1 MDRDIPCPSD
11 AGLASPGTI
20 HHQRAEQGTVTQT
33 IASADLMRIAV
44 SDLHHDT
51 ELPAGEA
58 GFSLA
63 KVHATLQDL
72 LPAGEVAV
80 YEAGGGA
87 ASYLP
92 AALLKRAR
100 VTVVDIDPTQI
111 FNNGYAETRICGD
124 VQTHRLPAESI
135 DLVTSYNVIEHLPE
149 VDAALSCFAEALRPG
164 GLLLIGAPHPR
175 SLSGL
180 VTKHSPH
187 WFHVW
192 FYRHIRGNERA
203 GQPGEA
209 PFPVHYHPLVLPS
222 RLKAFMAAHGFETV
236 YERVYESPRFAELRV
251 RHRALA
257 AVVDGVTGLVNALLG
272 GRVNL
277 RHGDYHLV
285 LRKRA
290 ASHATTE

>member
-1 MDRDIPCPSD
+1 M
-11 AGLASPGTI
+11 
-20 HHQRAEQGTVTQT
+20 TQT
-33 IASADLMRIAV
+33 IALADPMRIAA

-58 GFSLA
+58 GSSLA
-63 KVHATLQDL
+63 RVHATLQDL
-72 LPAGEVAV
+72 LPPGEVAI

-87 ASYLP
+87 SSYLP
-92 AALLKRAR
+92 AALLRRGR

-124 VQTHRLPAESI
+124 VQTHRLPPGSI
-135 DLVTSYNVIEHLPE
+135 DLVTSYNVIEHLPD
-149 VDAALSCFAEALRPG
+149 VAGALSCFADALRPG

-192 FYRHIRGNERA
+192 YYRHIRGHARA
-203 GQPGEA
+203 GEAGEP
-209 PFPVHYHPLVLPS
+209 PFPVHYHPLVLPQ
-222 RLKAFMAAHGFETV
+222 RLKAFMEAHGFETV
-236 YERVYESPRFAELRV
+236 YERVYESPRFAEMRARHPMLARIVDTVTDLMDACRGGPGSV
-251 RHRALA
+251 R
-257 AVVDGVTGLVNALLG
+257 D
-272 GRVNL
+272 
-277 RHGDYHLV
+277 GDYHLV

-290 ASHATTE
+290 APGVIAE